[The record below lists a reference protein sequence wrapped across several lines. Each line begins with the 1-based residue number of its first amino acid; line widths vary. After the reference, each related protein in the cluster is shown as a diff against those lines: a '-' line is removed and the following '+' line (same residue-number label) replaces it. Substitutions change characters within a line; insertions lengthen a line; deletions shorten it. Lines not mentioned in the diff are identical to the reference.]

1 MFGKLK
7 KKLGG
12 GVNRFSGNTDFLEA
26 VCASAAL
33 TAFADGDC
41 SDGEL
46 STAIKTVAS
55 NPELTGAFKPAV
67 IEKTMDQMMTRA
79 QAGRTGRMGLYKEI
93 GDIDD
98 QEMSDTVY
106 LCALDIAESDGD
118 VCDKEK
124 AVLTKIASTLGVN
137 TENYDV

>member
-12 GVNRFSGNTDFLEA
+12 GLNRFSGNTDFLEA

-41 SDGEL
+41 SDDEL
-46 STAIKTVAS
+46 SVAIKTVSS
-55 NPELTGAFKPAV
+55 NPELTEAFKPAA
-67 IEKTMDQMMTRA
+67 IEKTMDAMMTRA

-106 LCALDIAESDGD
+106 LIAMDIAEADGD
-118 VCDKEK
+118 IGREEK
-124 AVLTKIASTLGVN
+124 AVLAKIASTLGVN
-137 TENYDV
+137 QSKFDV